1 MQQNQ
6 NHLPAMKFKMLS
18 CDLGPGMEYHGA
30 PTCELCFDAA
40 HRTVTQLST
49 CQIASAE
56 TMTRQAKGC
65 QSPRQHKLSKC
76 MLKSQVVVAAKNAK
90 IECRA

>member
-1 MQQNQ
+1 MQQYQ
-6 NHLPAMKFKMLS
+6 NHLPAMKFEMLS
-18 CDLGPGMEYHGA
+18 CDLGPGME
-30 PTCELCFDAA
+30 CFVAA

-65 QSPRQHKLSKC
+65 QSPHQHKLSKC
-76 MLKSQVVVAAKNAK
+76 MLKSSK
-90 IECRA
+90 ISGGGGGGKQSKD